1 MSLRRSRLAPKKV
14 QTRRS
19 VSLSK
24 DDFAAV
30 TEWCARLEVPLA
42 RFVELALRRFVA
54 GGPTKLDFVREVDLS
69 KLPTPLPRK
78 GKKTGPKP
86 KVRTQAEPKVDVSE
100 SNPDG
105 QMCDY
110 DLDLAMAGFGEDF

>member
-1 MSLRRSRLAPKKV
+1 MAPKPKKA

-19 VSLSK
+19 LSLSK

-30 TEWCARLEVPLA
+30 TEWCARLEVPVA

-54 GGPTKLDFVREVDLS
+54 SGPTRLDFVREVDLS

-78 GKKTGPKP
+78 GRKTGPKP
-86 KVRTQAEPKVDVSE
+86 KVRTQVEPQVEVSD

-105 QMCDY
+105 QMRDY
-110 DLDLAMAGFGEDF
+110 DLDLAMAWFGEDC